1 MVINHLIEN
10 NSLFLGVVIRT
21 SKISIMYNFEYQNP
35 VKIIFGKGEI
45 NKVGI
50 NIPEDSKIL
59 LTYGGG
65 SIFKNGIYDQVKASI
80 KGFEVVEFGGIEP
93 NPHYETLMK
102 AVDVVKSENITF
114 LLSVGGGS
122 VLDGTK
128 FIAAAALFQEGDPWQ
143 ILSKNSPVKEALP
156 IGAVITLPA
165 TGSEMNGNSVVTRI
179 ETTEKLAFASLK
191 VMPVFSVLDPE
202 VIFSLPE
209 KQVANGIVDAF
220 VHVIEQ
226 YLTFP
231 VNSPIQD
238 RFAESILVT
247 LVEEGPKVLANRAD
261 YDAAANFMW
270 CATMA
275 LNGLIGVG
283 VPQDWSTHAIGHELT
298 AYHGIDHARTLA
310 IVLPGVMNIKR
321 KLKKDKIL
329 QLGERVW
336 GIREGSE
343 DERIDKTIQ
352 KTIDF
357 FESVGLPTTLP
368 DYGVSADTIDTI
380 CTRFKKRGYKI
391 GENADM
397 GPTEI
402 RLVLESRMKN

>member
-1 MVINHLIEN
+1 
-10 NSLFLGVVIRT
+10 
-21 SKISIMYNFEYQNP
+21 MYNFEYQNP

-45 NKVGI
+45 SKVGK
-50 NIPEDSKIL
+50 NIPEGSKIL

-65 SIFKNGIYDQVKASI
+65 SIFKNGVYDQVKASI
-80 KGFEVVEFGGIEP
+80 QGFEVVEFGGIEP

-102 AVDVVKSENITF
+102 AVEVVKKENITF

-128 FIAAAALFQEGDPWQ
+128 FIAAAACFKKGDPWQ
-143 ILSKNSPVKEALP
+143 ILSKNMPVEEAMP
-156 IGAVITLPA
+156 IGAVLTLPA
-165 TGSEMNGNSVVTRI
+165 TGSEMNGNSVVTRV
-179 ETTEKLAFASLK
+179 ETTEKLSFNSLL
-191 VMPVFSVLDPE
+191 VMPLFSILDPE

-238 RFAESILVT
+238 RFAESILIT

-270 CATMA
+270 SATMA

-283 VPQDWSTHAIGHELT
+283 VPQDWSTHMIGHELT

-310 IVLPGVMNIKR
+310 IVLPGVMHIKR
-321 KLKKDKIL
+321 KLKKDKLL

-336 GIREGSE
+336 GIKEGNS

-357 FESVGLPTTLP
+357 FESVGLPTKLP
-368 DYGVSADTIDTI
+368 DYGVSTDTIDTI
-380 CTRFKKRGYKI
+380 CDRFLKRGYKL
-391 GENADM
+391 GEKSDIDPA
-397 GPTEI
+397 EI
-402 RLVLESRMKN
+402 RMILEDRL

>member
-1 MVINHLIEN
+1 MFEN
-10 NSLFLGVVIRT
+10 NRYFYRNQIINSKFRT
-21 SKISIMYNFEYQNP
+21 MYNFEYQNP

-45 NKVGI
+45 SKVGE
-50 NIPEDSKIL
+50 NIPEGSKIL

-65 SIFKNGIYDQVKASI
+65 SIFRNGVYELVKSSI

-102 AVDVVKSENITF
+102 AVEVVKKENITF

-128 FIAAAALFQEGDPWQ
+128 FIAAAACFQKGDPWQ
-143 ILSKNSPVKEALP
+143 ILSKQFPVEEALP
-156 IGAVITLPA
+156 IGAVLTLPA
-165 TGSEMNGNSVVTRI
+165 TGSEMNGNSVVTRV
-179 ETTEKLAFASLK
+179 ETTEKLSFASLK

-202 VIFSLPE
+202 VIFSLPD

-238 RFAESILVT
+238 RFAESILLT
-247 LVEEGPKVLANRAD
+247 LVEEGPKVLANRTD
-261 YDAAANFMW
+261 YESAANLMW
-270 CATMA
+270 SATMA

-283 VPQDWSTHAIGHELT
+283 VPQDWATHMIGHELT

-310 IVLPGVMNIKR
+310 IVLPGVMQIKR
-321 KLKKDKIL
+321 EQKKEKII

-336 GIREGSE
+336 GIREGSTE
-343 DERIDKTIQ
+343 EKIDRIIQ

-357 FESVGLPTTLP
+357 FESVGLPTKLP
-368 DYGVSADTIDTI
+368 DYGVSTDTINTI
-380 CTRFKKRGYKI
+380 CARFKKRGFKI
-391 GENADM
+391 GEKADI
-397 GPTEI
+397 GPDEI
-402 RLVLESRMKN
+402 RMILEDRL

>member
-1 MVINHLIEN
+1 MFEN
-10 NSLFLGVVIRT
+10 NRYFYRNQIINSKFRT
-21 SKISIMYNFEYQNP
+21 MYNFEYQNP

-45 NKVGI
+45 SKVGE
-50 NIPEDSKIL
+50 NIPEGSKIL

-65 SIFKNGIYDQVKASI
+65 SIFRNGVYELVKSSI

-102 AVDVVKSENITF
+102 AVEVVKKENITF

-128 FIAAAALFQEGDPWQ
+128 FIAAAACFQKGDPWQ
-143 ILSKNSPVKEALP
+143 ILSKQFPVEEALP
-156 IGAVITLPA
+156 IGAVLTLPA
-165 TGSEMNGNSVVTRI
+165 TGSEMNGNSVVTRV
-179 ETTEKLAFASLK
+179 ETTEKLSFASLK

-202 VIFSLPE
+202 VIFSLPD

-238 RFAESILVT
+238 RFAESILLT
-247 LVEEGPKVLANRAD
+247 LVEEGPKVLANRTD
-261 YDAAANFMW
+261 YESAANLMW
-270 CATMA
+270 SATMA

-283 VPQDWSTHAIGHELT
+283 VPQDWATHMIGHELT

-310 IVLPGVMNIKR
+310 IVLPGVMQIKR
-321 KLKKDKIL
+321 EQKKEKII

-336 GIREGSE
+336 GIREGSTE
-343 DERIDKTIQ
+343 EKIDRTIQ

-357 FESVGLPTTLP
+357 FESFGLPTKLP
-368 DYGVSADTIDTI
+368 DYGVSTDTINTI
-380 CTRFKKRGYKI
+380 CARFKKRGFKI
-391 GENADM
+391 GEKADI
-397 GPTEI
+397 GPDEI
-402 RLVLESRMKN
+402 RMILEDRL

>member
-1 MVINHLIEN
+1 
-10 NSLFLGVVIRT
+10 
-21 SKISIMYNFEYQNP
+21 MYNFEYQNP

-45 NKVGI
+45 KKVGT
-50 NIPEDSKIL
+50 NIPSGAKIL

-65 SIFKNGIYDQVKASI
+65 SIFKNGVYEQVKAAI

-102 AVDVVKSENITF
+102 AVEVVKNENITF

-128 FIAAAALFQEGDPWQ
+128 FIAAAACFQNGDPWL
-143 ILSKNSPVKEALP
+143 ILTKRAPVVDAIP

-179 ETTEKLAFASLK
+179 ETTEKLSFASQK

-209 KQVANGIVDAF
+209 KQVANGVVDAF

-238 RFAESILVT
+238 RFSESILKT
-247 LVEEGPKVLANRAD
+247 LVEEGPKVLADRND
-261 YDAAANFMW
+261 YEAAANFMW
-270 CATMA
+270 SATMA

-283 VPQDWSTHAIGHELT
+283 VPQDWATHMIGHELT

-321 KLKKDKIL
+321 TLKKDKIL

-336 GIREGSE
+336 GIIDGT
-343 DERIDKTIQ
+343 DNERIDQTIQ

-357 FESVGLPTTLP
+357 FESVGLPTRLP
-368 DYGVSADTIDTI
+368 DYDVPTETIDTI
-380 CTRFKKRGYKI
+380 CARFEKRGYKI
-391 GENADM
+391 GEKADI
-397 GPTEI
+397 GPAEI
-402 RLVLESRMKN
+402 RTILESRL